1 MIDLGIPRVYEMI
14 PPAATA
20 RCQEHWARASWQRT
34 PQPAGNESLSPNS
47 FRFPD
52 VQVEELGI
60 LSCHG
65 IARPKLAA
73 IATSDLL
80 EEALMI
86 SQHGLLMETRNGLQ
100 RLRVL

>member
-1 MIDLGIPRVYEMI
+1 
-14 PPAATA
+14 
-20 RCQEHWARASWQRT
+20 
-34 PQPAGNESLSPNS
+34 
-47 FRFPD
+47 
-52 VQVEELGI
+52 
-60 LSCHG
+60 
-65 IARPKLAA
+65 LAA